1 MAGRKNHKFTFCPH
15 IPHQSVVEWRK
26 SFRQYYAAIGAQEDI
41 MYIKRIYL
49 EENNDKVWLDAYIA
63 DPVSGYTRSAILV
76 IPGGG
81 YGSVCSDREGE
92 PIALGFMSH
101 GYNAFVLQYSVAR
114 AKSYP
119 AQLIQA
125 SLAMAHIRDNAVLYG
140 IDPDKVFVTG
150 FSAGGHLAGSLG
162 TMWHKQCI
170 YDATGME
177 YGKNRP
183 NGMMLVYPV
192 VTAMESYTHLGSF
205 QNLWGTDT
213 LTDEMLREVSLEANV
228 DEKSVPLFLI
238 HTSNDQVVDIRHALT
253 LANAYKENGLMF
265 EMHIY
270 PDAPHG
276 IALGNDITRCGN
288 EKWSDPAFGKWIEH
302 AVYWAEKFGG

>member
-1 MAGRKNHKFTFCPH
+1 
-15 IPHQSVVEWRK
+15 
-26 SFRQYYAAIGAQEDI
+26 

-49 EENNDKVWLDAYIA
+49 EENNDKVWLDCYIA
-63 DPVSGYTRSAILV
+63 DPVAGYIRSAILV

-81 YGSVCSDREGE
+81 YGCVCSDREGE

-114 AKSYP
+114 AKTYP
-119 AQLIQA
+119 AQLIEA
-125 SLAMAHIRDNAVLYG
+125 SLAMAHIRDNAETYG

-162 TMWHKQCI
+162 TMWHKPCV
-170 YDATGME
+170 YEATGMA

-192 VTAMESYTHLGSF
+192 VTAQAEYTHLGSF
-205 QNLWGTDT
+205 RNLLGTDEPT
-213 LTDEMLREVSLEANV
+213 AEMLKEVSLEANV
-228 DEKSVPLFLI
+228 DEKSVPLFLV

-253 LANAYKENGLMF
+253 LADAYKRNGLMF
-265 EMHIY
+265 EMHIF

-276 IALGNDITRCGN
+276 IALGSDITRCGN
-288 EKWSDPAFGKWIEH
+288 EKWSDPAMAKWIEH
-302 AVYWAEKFGG
+302 AVYWGAKFGK